1 MKPPLDLLPPN
12 PDSVWI
18 AKAEFAAGAT
28 RSPLTASRRCH
39 HMYQAATATVS
50 FSPIWPRIGDLVL
63 VSRNISARIMPDRST
78 PKA

>member
-50 FSPIWPRIGDLVL
+50 FSPI
-63 VSRNISARIMPDRST
+63 
-78 PKA
+78 